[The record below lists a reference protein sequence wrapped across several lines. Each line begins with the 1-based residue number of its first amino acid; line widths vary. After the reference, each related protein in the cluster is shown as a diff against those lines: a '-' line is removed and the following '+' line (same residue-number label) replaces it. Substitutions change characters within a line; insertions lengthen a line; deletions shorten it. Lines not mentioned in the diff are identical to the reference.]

1 MGLFRKK
8 KHEQVRQSHISDHND
23 DYAFRRSRTMTGSL
37 SSSVKAAAET
47 RADLQSDRIKHH
59 NLKTKRRRI
68 SLYLLG
74 TVLLLVAIST
84 LINQFTLSTFMMRIK
99 DVPENETSSY
109 HKSVDE
115 YLASHPN
122 ERFAFSLRRDALTG
136 FVQEKFPEVRSVSLS
151 VQSWLQPSDITISL
165 RQPIASWTIGETKY
179 YIDDRGVAFQKN
191 YSGEPALVV
200 EDRTGIDPSSTG
212 AVASERMIRYIG
224 RLVAI
229 LSQSGF
235 VVEKIELPPATSR
248 EVDVKLA
255 GRSYVVKTSL
265 DRDPAGQVAD
275 VVNAIKYL
283 DQKKISPSYADVRV
297 SSRLYYK

>member
-8 KHEQVRQSHISDHND
+8 KHDQVRQSHISDHND
-23 DYAFRRSRTMTGSL
+23 DYAFRRSRTMIGSL
-37 SSSVKAAAET
+37 SSSIKAAAET

-74 TVLLLVAIST
+74 TVAVLVMISA
-84 LINQFTLSTFMMRIK
+84 LINQFTLSTSVMSING
-99 DVPENETSSY
+99 VPKGDIDSY
-109 HKSVDE
+109 HKSIDE
-115 YLASHPN
+115 YFASHPN
-122 ERFAFSLRRDALTG
+122 ERFAFSLRQDALTA
-136 FVQEKFPEVRSVSLS
+136 FVQDKFPEVRSVSVS
-151 VQSWLQPSDITISL
+151 VQPWLRPADVTVIL
-165 RQPIASWTIGETKY
+165 RQPIASWTIGESKY
-179 YIDDRGVAFQKN
+179 FIDDRGVAFQRN
-191 YSGEPALVV
+191 YGEEPALVV

-235 VVEKIELPPATSR
+235 VVEKVELPPATSR

-255 GRSYVVKTSL
+255 DRPYVIKTSL

-297 SSRLYYK
+297 NSRLYYK